1 MIIDFLFFL
10 RRARVPNVDR
20 QSHGFQSHERDKQS
34 TTRL

>member
-10 RRARVPNVDR
+10 QRARVPNVDR
-20 QSHGFQSHERDKQS
+20 QSHEQDKQS